1 MKRFLKKSDLVMSLY
16 RKYLRKKRS
25 LLSMLSPTFATK
37 LLYKE
42 YFGKSLDLKNP
53 ETLNEKVQ
61 WLKLNTYNNNHL
73 VTQCADKYQVRK
85 YVEESGCSEI
95 LNDLI
100 NVWDS
105 VDKIEWDILPY
116 KFALKVNH
124 GCGYNIIC
132 NDKSKL
138 NIKRAEAQLEK
149 WMKEDFWK
157 LRAEIN
163 YKYIP
168 KRIICEKYIETESGL
183 LPDDYKFYCFNG
195 EPKFVMLCV
204 GREKGRPKFFYFD
217 REWNLMPYTR
227 DAIENPDIKIEK
239 PDGIDEMFKYA
250 EKLCKPFPFVRADFY
265 LDKGKTIFGELT
277 FTPSAGLDTK
287 RLPETDKILGDFLKL
302 PIDNKR

>member
-1 MKRFLKKSDLVMSLY
+1 MNGI
-16 RKYLRKKRS
+16 LRKLAITRRKLYS
-25 LLSMLSPTFATK
+25 VISPTYATK
-37 LLYKE
+37 FFYKKA
-42 YFGKSLDLKNP
+42 FGKSLDLNQPK
-53 ETLNEKVQ
+53 TLNEKIL
-61 WLKLNTYNNNHL
+61 WLKLNTYKDNPL
-73 VTQCADKYQVRK
+73 ITQCADKYLVRE
-85 YVEESGCSEI
+85 YVKSVGYGEI

-100 NVWDS
+100 AVWDS
-105 VDKIEWDILPY
+105 VEEIEWSELPN

-124 GCGYNIIC
+124 GSGYNIIC
-132 NDKSKL
+132 NSLKQLDIKKSIEKL
-138 NIKRAEAQLEK
+138 NK
-149 WMKEDFWK
+149 WLKEDYWK
-157 LRAEIN
+157 LYAEIN
-163 YKYIP
+163 YKNIP
-168 KRIICEKYIETESGL
+168 KKIVCEKYIETESGL